1 MSPTAEGAPLAE
13 TTSISPHESGAA
25 ANALAQEDIPVRRWT
40 ITTTDGQKLS
50 GPLGSWAEED
60 PSETDVPPESLA
72 RRLED
77 LTLWAAFPGAS
88 IAVQSKA
95 FEDWE
100 TPVEYPV
107 MRASLDCYPYEED
120 PARRSPLLNIE
131 LAPEC
136 SVIDLDPDRL
146 AVFLAAMRAQLD
158 LLEQVAGKA
167 LLDAREE
174 WERLREDTPEAAP
187 RATSPAQARTA
198 PAR

>member
-1 MSPTAEGAPLAE
+1 MSTTNSAAGPAAPTLLQG
-13 TTSISPHESGAA
+13 SISASAESASSLEGS
-25 ANALAQEDIPVRRWT
+25 VRRWT
-40 ITTTDGQKLS
+40 ITTTDGQKHS

-60 PSETDVPPESLA
+60 PSETDVPPESLT
-72 RRLED
+72 RHLED
-77 LTLWAAFPGAS
+77 LTLWAAFPGTS

-120 PARRSPLLNIE
+120 PARRVPLLNIE

-146 AVFLAAMRAQLD
+146 AAFLAAMRAQLD

-167 LLDAREE
+167 LVEAREE
-174 WERLREDTPEAAP
+174 WERIREDT
-187 RATSPAQARTA
+187 
-198 PAR
+198 

>member
-1 MSPTAEGAPLAE
+1 
-13 TTSISPHESGAA
+13 
-25 ANALAQEDIPVRRWT
+25 VRQWT
-40 ITTTDGQKLS
+40 ITTTDGRKYS

-60 PSETDVPPESLA
+60 PSRTDVPPDSLD

-77 LTLWAAFPGAS
+77 LTLYAAFPGAS
-88 IAVQSKA
+88 QIAVQSKA

-107 MRASLDCYPYEED
+107 MRASLDCSPYDED
-120 PARRSPLLNIE
+120 PARRVPLLNIE

-167 LLDAREE
+167 LVEAREE
-174 WERLREDTPEAAP
+174 WERIREDRQPEP
-187 RATSPAQARTA
+187 VVKLPGGQGR
-198 PAR
+198 

>member
-1 MSPTAEGAPLAE
+1 MSEEQAMSTTNSAAGHTAPVQLQGGGSASAE
-13 TTSISPHESGAA
+13 SASSERR
-25 ANALAQEDIPVRRWT
+25 VRRWT
-40 ITTTDGQKLS
+40 ITTTDGQKRS
-50 GPLGSWAEED
+50 GPLGSWVEED
-60 PSETDVPPESLA
+60 PSEADVPPGSLA

-120 PARRSPLLNIE
+120 SARRVPLLNIE

-136 SVIDLDPDRL
+136 SVIDLDPARL
-146 AVFLAAMRAQLD
+146 AVFLAAMRTQLD
-158 LLEQVAGKA
+158 VLEQVAGKA
-167 LLDAREE
+167 LVDAREE
-174 WERLREDTPEAAP
+174 WERIREDT
-187 RATSPAQARTA
+187 
-198 PAR
+198 

>member
-1 MSPTAEGAPLAE
+1 MSTTNPVAGPTAPVQLQGGGSASAE
-13 TTSISPHESGAA
+13 SASSERR
-25 ANALAQEDIPVRRWT
+25 VRRWT

-60 PSETDVPPESLA
+60 PSRTDVPPDALA

-77 LTLWAAFPGAS
+77 LTLYAAFPGAPQ
-88 IAVQSKA
+88 ITVQSKA

-107 MRASLDCYPYEED
+107 LRASLDCYPYEED
-120 PARRSPLLNIE
+120 PARRVPLLNIE

-136 SVIDLDPDRL
+136 AVIDLDPDRL

-167 LLDAREE
+167 LVEAREE
-174 WERLREDTPEAAP
+174 WERIREGGSPNPLRS
-187 RATSPAQARTA
+187 SPAGKAVDPR
-198 PAR
+198 PA

>member
-1 MSPTAEGAPLAE
+1 MSTTNSAAGHAAPALLQG
-13 TTSISPHESGAA
+13 SISASAESASS
-25 ANALAQEDIPVRRWT
+25 ERRVRRWT
-40 ITTTDGQKLS
+40 ITTTDGQKHS
-50 GPLGSWAEED
+50 GPLGSWVEED
-60 PSETDVPPESLA
+60 PSETDVPPGSLA

-88 IAVQSKA
+88 QIAVQSKA

-120 PARRSPLLNIE
+120 PARRVPLLNIE

-136 SVIDLDPDRL
+136 SVIDLDPARL
-146 AVFLAAMRAQLD
+146 AAFLAAMRAQLD

-167 LLDAREE
+167 LAEAREE
-174 WERLREDTPEAAP
+174 WERIREDT
-187 RATSPAQARTA
+187 
-198 PAR
+198 